1 MVQLRVS
8 EILIEKGLSRYWL
21 CKRLGMH
28 YVSFKKMLENNTDSI
43 RFDTI
48 DRLAKALDVPVSD
61 LLVQV
66 SDEKT
71 SDE

>member
-1 MVQLRVS
+1 M
-8 EILIEKGLSRYWL
+8 
-21 CKRLGMH
+21 
-28 YVSFKKMLENNTDSI
+28 SFKKMLENNTDSI